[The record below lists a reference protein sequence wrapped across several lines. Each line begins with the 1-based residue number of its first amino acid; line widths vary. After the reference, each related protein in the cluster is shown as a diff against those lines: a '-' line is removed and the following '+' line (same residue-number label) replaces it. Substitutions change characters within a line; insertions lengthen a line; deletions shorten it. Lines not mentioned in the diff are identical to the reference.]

1 MSGSPRR
8 MRGPASEELV
18 PAKRLEVGVIGLR
31 WLAVG
36 FGVLENL
43 TVARA
48 PGSTPDYTV
57 PLGFGLV
64 AILAIANLAISV
76 LTERA
81 DRPSAVRRIGAAA
94 FAIDIAVITGLVWT
108 YTTPRNSLW
117 VIAYVLPLEGALRFG
132 LVGALLPIAIA
143 VATEPMREFAL
154 SARYDVVAQPWA
166 IVFRVG
172 VDTVVA
178 VVAGLMARSLRRE
191 AEGARD
197 RAWLAE
203 EAAVRLQELDQ
214 MKSDF
219 VAITSHELRTPLAA
233 IRGFVNTI
241 LRRIDQLSADEVRE
255 FLAIVDQQTDRL
267 IRLVEDLLV
276 VSKIEAGKL
285 GFDPQTIEPVHFL
298 AHVVRGL
305 AEGAARVRVE
315 TPDALPTF
323 VADANR
329 LGQVLVNLL
338 QNALKFSSPGLPVR
352 LIAGIETSDD
362 GELLRFDVID
372 RGVGIAREE
381 SQAIFERFHQ
391 TEAASTRQAE
401 GTGLGLYITKKLVEA
416 MEGSISVESEV
427 GRGSTF
433 TVRLPLRRSPAP
445 ARPSEAAP
453 VG

>member
-1 MSGSPRR
+1 MRR
-8 MRGPASEELV
+8 GREPVREPAPEELV
-18 PAKRLEVGVIGLR
+18 PAKRLEVGLIGLR

-36 FGVLENL
+36 FGVLESL
-43 TVARA
+43 TVARS

-64 AILAIANLAISV
+64 AVLAIANVAVSI

-81 DRPSAVRRIGAAA
+81 QRASAVRRIGAVA
-94 FAIDIAVITGLVWT
+94 FAIDIAVLTGLVWT

-132 LVGALLPIAIA
+132 LVGALLPIA
-143 VATEPMREFAL
+143 VAMASEPMREFAMP
-154 SARYDVVAQPWA
+154 ARYDVVAQPWA

-172 VDTVVA
+172 VDVVVA

-191 AEGARD
+191 AERARD

-203 EAAVRLQELDQ
+203 EAATRLQELDQ

-241 LRRIDQLSADEVRE
+241 LRRIDRLSAEEVRE
-255 FLAIVDQQTDRL
+255 FLTIVDHQTDRL
-267 IRLVEDLLV
+267 IHLVEDLLV

-285 GFDPQTIEPVHFL
+285 GFDPQPIDAPDFL

-305 AEGAARVRVE
+305 GEGAPRVRVE
-315 TPDALPTF
+315 TPEPIPTF
-323 VADANR
+323 VADPNR
-329 LGQVLVNLL
+329 LGQILVNLV
-338 QNALKFSSPGLPVR
+338 QNALKFSPPDREVR
-352 LIAGIETSDD
+352 LLATIERTDQD
-362 GELLRFDVID
+362 ERLRFDVVD
-372 RGVGIAREE
+372 GGVGIAREDFD
-381 SQAIFERFHQ
+381 AIFERFHQ
-391 TEAASTRQAE
+391 TEAASTRRAE
-401 GTGLGLYITKKLVEA
+401 GTGLGLYITRKLVEA
-416 MEGSISVESEV
+416 MDGSIAVESEL

-433 TVRLPLRRSPAP
+433 TVRLPLRRSPTP
-445 ARPSEAAP
+445 ARRSEAAR

>member
-1 MSGSPRR
+1 
-8 MRGPASEELV
+8 
-18 PAKRLEVGVIGLR
+18 
-31 WLAVG
+31 
-36 FGVLENL
+36 
-43 TVARA
+43 
-48 PGSTPDYTV
+48 
-57 PLGFGLV
+57 
-64 AILAIANLAISV
+64 
-76 LTERA
+76 
-81 DRPSAVRRIGAAA
+81 
-94 FAIDIAVITGLVWT
+94 
-108 YTTPRNSLW
+108 
-117 VIAYVLPLEGALRFG
+117 
-132 LVGALLPIAIA
+132 
-143 VATEPMREFAL
+143 
-154 SARYDVVAQPWA
+154 
-166 IVFRVG
+166 
-172 VDTVVA
+172 
-178 VVAGLMARSLRRE
+178 
-191 AEGARD
+191 
-197 RAWLAE
+197 
-203 EAAVRLQELDQ
+203 
-214 MKSDF
+214 
-219 VAITSHELRTPLAA
+219 
-233 IRGFVNTI
+233 VNTI

-285 GFDPQTIEPVHFL
+285 GFDAQTIEPVHFL

-305 AEGAARVRVE
+305 ADGAARVRVE

-329 LGQVLVNLL
+329 LGQILVNLL

-372 RGVGIAREE
+372 RGVGIAPEE

-433 TVRLPLRRSPAP
+433 TVRLPLRRSQAP